1 MTLNIL
7 IAIPPERIN
16 QSQIDRIR
24 AIIGD
29 SHLVITDRKE
39 EIEPLLGEIEI
50 VAGHIP
56 VEWIPRAPRL
66 RWYQQWGAGTD
77 WLMRHPEAAAK
88 DFILTN
94 ASGVHAIPISE
105 HILAFML
112 AFARG
117 LPAAIHAQ
125 SQHHWER
132 NRDPGSFEL
141 AGKTVLM
148 VGVGAIGKRTAHLCA
163 AMGMRV
169 LGIRRDP
176 SRTVPG
182 IERMV
187 GMEELDS
194 VLPDADFVVL
204 TIPLTEDTRCLFNRD
219 RFSRMKPSAYL
230 INIGR
235 GGTVNEEDL
244 IAALHTGQIAGAG
257 LDVFATEPLPAK
269 SPLWDMPNVIITAHY
284 SGNTPFYDERAFDI
298 FADNLER
305 FIKGQTMKNVVDKKR
320 GY

>member
-1 MTLNIL
+1 MPNIL
-7 IAIPPERIN
+7 IAIDSKRIPPA
-16 QSQIDRIR
+16 QIERIR
-24 AIIGD
+24 A
-29 SHLVITDRKE
+29 LVGASRLIITDRQE
-39 EIEPLLGEIEI
+39 EIEPLLGEIE
-50 VAGHIP
+50 VAAGHFP
-56 VEWIPRAPRL
+56 VEWIARAPRL

-117 LPAAIHAQ
+117 LPAAFGAQ
-125 SQHHWER
+125 REHHWEHD
-132 NRDPGSFEL
+132 RDPGAFEL

-148 VGVGAIGKRTAHLCA
+148 VGVGAIGKRTAHICT

-169 LGIRRDP
+169 LGVRRDP
-176 SRTVPG
+176 SRAVVG
-182 IERMV
+182 IEQML
-187 GMEELDS
+187 GIEELDR
-194 VLPDADFVVL
+194 VLPQADFVVL
-204 TIPLTEDTRCLFNRD
+204 TIPLTQDTRCLFD
-219 RFSRMKPSAYL
+219 QKRFAKMKPSAYL

-235 GGTVNEEDL
+235 GGTVNEDDL
-244 IAALHTGQIAGAG
+244 VAALHTGQFAGAG
-257 LDVFATEPLPAK
+257 LDVFATEPLPAE

-284 SGNTPFYDERAFDI
+284 SGNTPFYDERAFAI
-298 FADNLER
+298 FTDNLER
-305 FIKGQTMKNVVDKKR
+305 FLKGQPMRNVVDKKR